1 MKKLPVTAI
10 ILAKNEEAM
19 LPGCLK
25 TLGWCKEIILID
37 DGSTDKTA
45 EIAESAGA
53 KVIAFKHQSFARR
66 REEGAKYAS
75 QDWLFYIDS
84 DERVTPQLAQEIQI
98 NLETNQ
104 FLAFQL
110 IRENIFFGK
119 LFQHGGWE
127 TDTVTRLI
135 KANALRGWRGEIHE
149 SPLITGKTSVL
160 KSPLLHF
167 SHRTVADGLVK
178 SASWTPVEAQL
189 IAKANHQTVT
199 FMRIV
204 KKGLGEFW
212 RRAVKNKGYQDGEA
226 GMMESLI
233 QAINRMLV
241 YLQVWELQQTPPI
254 KDLYAVKER
263 EVEILWEQEK

>member
-10 ILAKNEEAM
+10 ILAKNEESM

-25 TLGWCKEIILID
+25 TLSWCKEIIMID

-45 EIAESAGA
+45 EIAESTGV
-53 KVIAFKHQSFARR
+53 KVISFKHQSFARR
-66 REEGAKYAS
+66 REEGAKYAT
-75 QDWLFYIDS
+75 QDWLFYVDS
-84 DERVTPQLAQEIQI
+84 DERVTPQLAQEIQV
-98 NLETNQ
+98 NLENHH

-110 IRENIFFGK
+110 NRENIFFGK
-119 LFQHGGWE
+119 LFLHGGWE

-135 KANALRGWRGEIHE
+135 KVSALRGWRGDIHE
-149 SPLITGKTSVL
+149 SPLINGKITTL

-167 SHRTVADGLVK
+167 SHRSVVDGLYK
-178 SASWTPVEAQL
+178 SASWTPIEAQL
-189 IAKANHQTVT
+189 IAKAKNEQVG
-199 FMRIV
+199 FMKVV
-204 KKGLGEFW
+204 KKGLAEFW

-226 GMMESLI
+226 GMMESLV

-263 EVEILWEQEK
+263 EVEILWEQVK